1 MNAMPTL
8 NVDAKADFKLITPG
22 LADAMLQNNTNNR
35 NIRPNHVN
43 EMVRDMQAGK
53 FQMNGDAIRFDRNG
67 TLLDGQHRLHAIRK
81 SGLSQTM
88 LVIENLDPQSM
99 KTIDGGVKRTNGDR
113 LSMHGVKNGAMVA
126 AMINVM
132 NILAQNNFNVRLTP
146 QEIFDIFDR
155 HPSLI
160 ASAKEANGAAYGL
173 ASILGAFH
181 YIAHLT
187 GYGDLVDEFVTTFKT
202 GYTQTPRDP
211 ALTARERIIRMKA
224 SPEKPHRDYVIAV
237 VATAWEAKRTG
248 RELQT
253 IRPAGQTTTPR
264 VHGWSIKDLLKDQQ
278 SFC

>member
-1 MNAMPTL
+1 MNAMPAM

-22 LADAMLQNNTNNR
+22 LADAMLKSNTNNR
-35 NIRPNHVN
+35 NLRATHVN

-67 TLLDGQHRLHAIRK
+67 TLLDGQHRLHAISK
-81 SGLSQTM
+81 SGRAQTM
-88 LVIENLDPQSM
+88 LVIEGLDPESM

-113 LSMHGVKNGAMVA
+113 LSIHGVKNGAMVA
-126 AMINVM
+126 AMISILNV
-132 NILAQNNFNVRLTP
+132 LARNNFNVRMTP
-146 QEIFDIFDR
+146 QEIFDVYDR
-155 HPSLI
+155 HPSL
-160 ASAKEANGAAYGL
+160 ARSAKEANGTAYGL

-181 YIAHLT
+181 YVGHLN
-187 GYGDLVDEFVTTFKT
+187 GYGELVDEFVTTFKT
-202 GYTQTPRDP
+202 GFSKTPRDP

-224 SPEKPHRDYVIAV
+224 SPEKPHRDYIIAV

-253 IRPAGQTTTPR
+253 IRPAGYTTSPR
-264 VHGWSIKDLLKDQQ
+264 IHGWSLNDLLRPQD